1 MDYNKDYVEKHLIA
15 YLGNKRKLLPLIL
28 EGIKS
33 TSHDIKNNSK
43 FLDLFAGT
51 GVVSRMAKSLG
62 FEVHCNDWE
71 EYSYL
76 INRAFVGLDSSILK
90 DGFAELGGID
100 TVLEYLNMISDVA
113 EEDRYISEYYCPADD
128 NNPDILNERMFY
140 SRANG
145 LRIDGIRAQIAK
157 WESQG
162 VINED
167 EKCLLLAL
175 LLHEASTRANT
186 SGVFKG
192 FHCGFGGTH
201 GDALGRIL
209 KTLQLVKPVLLPGKG
224 YVYNEDCLK
233 LSEKL
238 QNTRFGIVYMD
249 PPYNQHQYGSNYHLL
264 NTIARKDKPDVNK
277 NIIVDGKKTNKSAIR
292 TDWTKTKS
300 TFCYK
305 SSAEADFKKLI
316 DNINAEHLMIS
327 YSTDG
332 IIPFDNILDI
342 LSSKGKMNIVSSEYT
357 KYRGGKQA
365 LTTKTKNVE
374 FVILVDCTEEKK
386 IVCDM
391 AANKTAVVA
400 AEQIK
405 EETTLDE
412 IKKFLILDK
421 IKVDLQ
427 KDFSCNLLKKQG
439 FDCEKSDSGFVFS
452 KVYENYEME
461 FKTHFNS
468 FTEQEQTLN
477 LLKDLPCSVLE
488 QIYMDLEVGTSLT
501 RDEELYQDLEL
512 MKFLYDK
519 GQYSMLPKLFGKMV
533 LNLNKFNNTSAYVLS
548 LKALETVLAYFT
560 QTMPVW
566 GGLAVMNSKAF
577 HDMEHLILRK
587 LEHSAHDDISGVAE
601 SKKNVG
607 AAYDE
612 LVEVLQK
619 QKNQNVF
626 IETVAV

>member
-28 EGIKS
+28 EGIKN
-33 TSHDIKNNSK
+33 TSHNIKSNSK

-71 EYSYL
+71 EYSYQ
-76 INRAFVGLDSSILK
+76 INRAFVGLDASILET
-90 DGFAELGGID
+90 GFAELGGID
-100 TVLEYLNMISDVA
+100 IVLEYLNMIDNA
-113 EEDRYISEYYCPADD
+113 EPQDRYISEYYCPADD
-128 NNPDILNERMFY
+128 ENPDILNERMFY
-140 SRANG
+140 SHANG

-157 WESQG
+157 WKNMG
-162 VINED
+162 LLTED
-167 EKCLLLAL
+167 ENSLLLAL
-175 LLHEASTRANT
+175 LLYEASTRANT

-192 FHCGFGGTH
+192 FHQGFGGTH
-201 GDALGRIL
+201 GDALSRIL

-224 YVYNEDCLK
+224 YVYNEDCLA

-238 QNTRFGIVYMD
+238 QNTRFGIAYLD

-264 NTIARKDKPDVNK
+264 NTIARNDKPDINK
-277 NIIVDGKKTNKSAIR
+277 NIFVNGKKTNKSAIR

-342 LSSKGKMNIVSSEYT
+342 LSSKGKMDIVSSEYT

-374 FVILVDCTEEKK
+374 FVILVDCTEEQK
-386 IVCDM
+386 VVFDM
-391 AANKTAVVA
+391 GSAAAQNKQ
-400 AEQIK
+400 EQP
-405 EETTLDE
+405 LDE

-421 IKVDLQ
+421 IKVNLQ
-427 KDFSCNLLKKQG
+427 KDYSCNLLKKQG
-439 FDCEKSDSGFVFS
+439 YACEKNDSGFVFS
-452 KVYENYEME
+452 KNYGNYEVIL
-461 FKTHFNS
+461 KTSFNS
-468 FTEQEQTLN
+468 FAEYE
-477 LLKDLPCSVLE
+477 SVLE
-488 QIYMDLEVGTSLT
+488 SLKTFPCGVLEEIYTDLDVGTSLT
-501 RDEELYQDLEL
+501 REEELYQDLDL
-512 MKFLYDK
+512 MKFLNEK
-519 GQYSMLPKLFGKMV
+519 QQYSALPKLFGKMI
-533 LNLNKFNNTSAYVLS
+533 LNLNKFNNTSAYISS
-548 LKALETVLAYFT
+548 LKALEILLVYFAE
-560 QTMPVW
+560 TMPHW
-566 GGLAVMNSKAF
+566 GNVSILNSKAF
-577 HDMEHLILRK
+577 HDLEHLILRK
-587 LEHSAHDDISGVAE
+587 LEHTAHDNVAGVRE
-601 SKKNVG
+601 SKQVVG
-607 AAYDE
+607 MVYDR

-619 QKNQNVF
+619 QKSSMVSQ
-626 IETVAV
+626 ESVAV

>member
-28 EGIKS
+28 KGIEN
-33 TSHDIKNNSK
+33 TSHDIKSNSK

-51 GVVSRMAKSLG
+51 GVVSRLAKSLG

-71 EYSYL
+71 EYSYQ

-90 DGFAELGGID
+90 TGFAELGGID
-100 TVLEYLNMISDVA
+100 TVLEYLNMINDAA

-140 SRANG
+140 SHANG

-157 WESQG
+157 WKKQG

-167 EKCLLLAL
+167 ENSLLLAL
-175 LLHEASTRANT
+175 LLYEASTRANT

-233 LSEKL
+233 LSERL

-264 NTIARKDKPDVNK
+264 NTIARNDKPDINK
-277 NIIVDGKKTNKSAIR
+277 NIMVDGKKTNKSAIR

-342 LSSKGKMNIVSSEYT
+342 LSSKGKINIVSSEYT

-386 IVCDM
+386 AVFDM
-391 AANKTAVVA
+391 AAEKKVVTAQVKD
-400 AEQIK
+400 EQS
-405 EETTLDE
+405 LDE

-427 KDFSCNLLKKQG
+427 KDYSCKLLKEQG
-439 FDCEKSDSGFVFS
+439 YSCEKKEEGFVLS
-452 KVYENYEME
+452 KVYGDYKIEL
-461 FKTHFNS
+461 KTTFNS
-468 FTEQEQTLN
+468 FIEQDLILE
-477 LLKDLPCSVLE
+477 LLKDYPCDVLE
-488 QIYMDLEVGTSLT
+488 KVYADLEMGTSLT
-501 RDEELYQDLEL
+501 REEELYQDFEL
-512 MKFLYDK
+512 MKFLHDK
-519 GQYSMLPKLFGKMV
+519 KQYSALPKLFGKIV
-533 LNLNKFNNTSAYVLS
+533 LNLNKFNNTSAYISSLNALETLLAYFIEAMPQWGNQNILS
-548 LKALETVLAYFT
+548 LK
-560 QTMPVW
+560 
-566 GGLAVMNSKAF
+566 SF

-587 LEHSAHDDISGVAE
+587 LEHSAYDNVVGVKE
-601 SKKNVG
+601 SKKNIGV
-607 AAYDE
+607 AYDC
-612 LVEVLQK
+612 LIEVLNK
-619 QKNQNVF
+619 QKSFQTSK
-626 IETVAV
+626 ESVAV

>member
-15 YLGNKRKLLPLIL
+15 YLGNKRRLLPLIL
-28 EGIKS
+28 EGIKN
-33 TSHDIKNNSK
+33 TSYTIKSDSK

-71 EYSYL
+71 EYSYH
-76 INRAFVGLDSSILK
+76 INRAFVGLDASILK
-90 DGFAELGGID
+90 NGFAELGGID
-100 TVLEYLNMISDVA
+100 TVLEYLNMIDNA
-113 EEDRYISEYYCPADD
+113 QPQDRYISEYYCPADD
-128 NNPDILNERMFY
+128 DNPDILNERMFY
-140 SRANG
+140 SHANG

-157 WESQG
+157 WKDMG
-162 VINED
+162 LLTED
-167 EKCLLLAL
+167 ENSLLLAL
-175 LLHEASTRANT
+175 LLYEASARANT

-192 FHCGFGGTH
+192 FHQGFGGTH
-201 GDALGRIL
+201 ADALGRIL
-209 KTLQLVKPVLLPGKG
+209 KTIQLSKPVLLSGKG
-224 YVYNEDCLK
+224 YVYNEDSLT

-238 QNTRFGIVYMD
+238 CNTRFGIVYMD

-264 NTIARKDKPDVNK
+264 NTIARNDKPNINK
-277 NIIVDGKKTNKSAIR
+277 NIIVNGKKTNKSAIR

-374 FVILVDCTEEKK
+374 FVILVDCT
-386 IVCDM
+386 
-391 AANKTAVVA
+391 
-400 AEQIK
+400 AEQK
-405 EETTLDE
+405 AVFDMGNKAAVQSKDKQPLDE

-421 IKVDLQ
+421 IKVNLQ
-427 KDFSCNLLKKQG
+427 KDYSCKLLKEQG
-439 FDCEKSDSGFVFS
+439 YVCKKNDDGFVFS
-452 KVYENYEME
+452 KSYGDCKVVLN
-461 FKTHFNS
+461 TSFNS
-468 FTEQEQTLN
+468 FADYKSVLESI
-477 LLKDLPCSVLE
+477 KVFSCSVLE
-488 QIYMDLEVGTSLT
+488 EIHADLEAGTSLT
-501 RDEELYQDLEL
+501 REEELYQDLDL
-512 MKFLYDK
+512 MKFLNEK
-519 GQYSMLPKLFGKMV
+519 KQYSALPKLFGKMI
-533 LNLNKFNNTSAYVLS
+533 LNLNKFNNTSAYISS
-548 LKALETVLAYFT
+548 LKALEILLVYFAE
-560 QTMPVW
+560 TMPQWENVSV
-566 GGLAVMNSKAF
+566 LNSKAF

-587 LEHSAHDDISGVAE
+587 LEHTAHDGIVGVRE
-601 SKKNVG
+601 SKQVVG
-607 AAYDE
+607 TAYDR

-619 QKNQNVF
+619 GKARSISQEN
-626 IETVAV
+626 VAV

>member
-15 YLGNKRKLLPLIL
+15 YLGNKRRLLPLIL
-28 EGIKS
+28 EGIKN
-33 TSHDIKNNSK
+33 TSHNIKSNSK

-71 EYSYL
+71 EYSYQ
-76 INRAFVGLDSSILK
+76 INRAFVGLDVSILET
-90 DGFAELGGID
+90 GFAELGGID
-100 TVLEYLNMISDVA
+100 TVLEYLNMIDNA
-113 EEDRYISEYYCPADD
+113 EPQDRYISEYYCPADD
-128 NNPDILNERMFY
+128 ENPDILNERMFY
-140 SRANG
+140 SHANG

-157 WESQG
+157 WKNMG
-162 VINED
+162 LLTED
-167 EKCLLLAL
+167 ENSLLLAL

-192 FHCGFGGTH
+192 FHQGFGGTH
-201 GDALGRIL
+201 GDALSRIL

-224 YVYNEDCLK
+224 YVYNEDCLA

-238 QNTRFGIVYMD
+238 QNTRFGIAYLD

-264 NTIARKDKPDVNK
+264 NTIARNDKPDINK
-277 NIIVDGKKTNKSAIR
+277 NIFVNGKKTNKSAIR

-342 LSSKGKMNIVSSEYT
+342 LSSKGKMDIVSSEYT

-374 FVILVDCTEEKK
+374 FVILVDCTEEQK
-386 IVCDM
+386 VVFDM
-391 AANKTAVVA
+391 GSAVAQNKQ
-400 AEQIK
+400 EQP
-405 EETTLDE
+405 LDE

-421 IKVDLQ
+421 IKVNLQ
-427 KDFSCNLLKKQG
+427 KDYSCNLLKKQG
-439 FDCEKSDSGFVFS
+439 YACEKNDSGFVFS
-452 KVYENYEME
+452 KNYGNYEVIL
-461 FKTHFNS
+461 KTSFNS
-468 FTEQEQTLN
+468 FAEYE
-477 LLKDLPCSVLE
+477 SVLE
-488 QIYMDLEVGTSLT
+488 YLKAFPCGVLEEIYTDLDVGTSLT
-501 RDEELYQDLEL
+501 REEELYQDLDL
-512 MKFLYDK
+512 MKFLNEK
-519 GQYSMLPKLFGKMV
+519 QQYSALPKLFGKMI
-533 LNLNKFNNTSAYVLS
+533 LNLNKFNNTSAYISS
-548 LKALETVLAYFT
+548 LNALEILLVYFAE
-560 QTMPVW
+560 TMPHW
-566 GGLAVMNSKAF
+566 GNVSILNSKAF
-577 HDMEHLILRK
+577 HDLEHLILRK
-587 LEHSAHDDISGVAE
+587 LEHTAHDNVAGVRE
-601 SKKNVG
+601 SKQVVG
-607 AAYDE
+607 MAYDR

-619 QKNQNVF
+619 QKSSMVSQ
-626 IETVAV
+626 ESVAV